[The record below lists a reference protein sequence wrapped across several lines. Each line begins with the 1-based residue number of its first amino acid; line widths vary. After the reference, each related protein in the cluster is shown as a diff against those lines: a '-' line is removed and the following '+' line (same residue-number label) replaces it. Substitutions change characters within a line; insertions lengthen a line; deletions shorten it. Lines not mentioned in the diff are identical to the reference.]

1 MDLSETPVADL
12 KPYKQNARTHSPEQ
26 VRQIVKSI
34 EQFGFTNPV
43 LTDGKNRIVAG
54 HGRVMAAKEM
64 GLPTVPTIP
73 LSHLTKAQVR
83 AYVIADNKLALNAGW
98 DEQILAEELKGIDDS
113 EIDIDLT
120 GFSEDE
126 IAEMLKEEPTGSSE
140 EDDNVPDTPQ
150 NIFNVQRGQIWQLG
164 DHRLMCGDS
173 TDKGDVDRLMDGDK
187 PVFSFTSPPYVDM
200 RDYGGADLTLEKIV
214 QFIDSRHCDFYAVNL
229 GLSRKDGVVNRYWDA
244 YIDRADEQWLGLTA
258 WNVWS
263 REGRGGSLAN
273 MSAMFPV
280 EHEWVFVFG
289 GNKDRVNRTKKNK
302 TAGLH
307 TNISHRQKDGSTK
320 KREPQIVQE
329 YGRMGSVTNCC
340 YATGT
345 GKIGHPAMFPVE
357 LAEKYIEACSNK
369 SDWIY
374 EPFCGSGST
383 LIACEKT
390 GRKCYGMEI
399 DPHYCSVIIN
409 RWQEFTGN
417 TAEPVDGS

>member
-1 MDLSETPVADL
+1 MGLSETPVADL

-98 DEQILAEELKGIDDS
+98 DEQLLAEELKGIDDS

-126 IAEMLKEEPTGSSE
+126 IAELLKEEPTGSSE
-140 EDDNVPDTPQ
+140 DDDNVPDTPQ

-164 DHRLMCGDS
+164 EHRIMCGDS
-173 TDKGDVDRLMDGDK
+173 TDKGDVDRLMDGAKADMVFTDPPYGIDARTDKVEYVKTFKNQGVAAKGRYAKIAGDDSTETAIKAIAVARDLNAPCNIFWGGNYYDLKPSPCWIVWDKRVEERQTNILNSDCELAYVDHKSKASVRIFRHLWKGMIKASESGEPRVHPTQK
-187 PVFSFTSPPYVDM
+187 PV
-200 RDYGGADLTLEKIV
+200 A
-214 QFIDSRHCDFYAVNL
+214 
-229 GLSRKDGVVNRYWDA
+229 
-244 YIDRADEQWLGLTA
+244 
-258 WNVWS
+258 
-263 REGRGGSLAN
+263 
-273 MSAMFPV
+273 
-280 EHEWVFVFG
+280 
-289 GNKDRVNRTKKNK
+289 
-302 TAGLH
+302 
-307 TNISHRQKDGSTK
+307 
-320 KREPQIVQE
+320 
-329 YGRMGSVTNCC
+329 
-340 YATGT
+340 
-345 GKIGHPAMFPVE
+345 
-357 LAEKYIEACSNK
+357 LAEWCFENYGDPKTIL
-369 SDWIY
+369 DL
-374 EPFCGSGST
+374 FLGSGST

-409 RWQEFTGN
+409 RWQEYTGK

>member
-73 LSHLTKAQVR
+73 LGHLTKAQVR

-98 DEQILAEELKGIDDS
+98 DEQILAEELTGIDDS

-126 IAEMLKEEPTGSSE
+126 IADLLKEESTGSSE
-140 EDDNVPDTPQ
+140 EDDNVPDTPE

-173 TDKGDVDRLMDGDK
+173 TDKADVDRLMDGAKADM
-187 PVFSFTSPPYVDM
+187 VFMDPPYGVGIV
-200 RDYGGADLTLEKIV
+200 GGGKAFGTV
-214 QFIDSRHCDFYAVNL
+214 
-229 GLSRKDGVVNRYWDA
+229 
-244 YIDRADEQWLGLTA
+244 
-258 WNVWS
+258 
-263 REGRGGSLAN
+263 GGGKA
-273 MSAMFPV
+273 FGTV
-280 EHEWVFVFG
+280 GG
-289 GNKDRVNRTKKNK
+289 GNIIPANKYKPIEGDQTTATAIRAIALTEDYDNRIIWGGNYYAHSLPETSGWLVWDKEMTGNFGDGEMAWTSHKKPLKIFKHTWN
-302 TAGLH
+302 GL
-307 TNISHRQKDGSTK
+307 IKESE
-320 KREPQIVQE
+320 KRESRVHPTQKPIAVSE
-329 YGRMGSVTNCC
+329 WCFENYGDPK
-340 YATGT
+340 A
-345 GKIGHPAMFPVE
+345 ILDLF
-357 LAEKYIEACSNK
+357 L
-369 SDWIY
+369 
-374 EPFCGSGST
+374 GSGST

-409 RWQEFTGN
+409 RWQEYTGK
-417 TAEPVDGS
+417 TAELVDGV

>member
-73 LSHLTKAQVR
+73 LGHLTKAQLR

-126 IAEMLKEEPTGSSE
+126 IADLLKEDSTGSSE
-140 EDDNVPDTPQ
+140 QDDNVPDTPQ

-164 DHRLMCGDS
+164 DHRIMCGDS
-173 TDKGDVDRLMDGDK
+173 TDKGDVDRLMDGQKADMVFTDPPYGIDFDHVNVGGKGDTSKVFKKIDGDQDTSVARKAYAVFASWDCKQVVWGGNYFTDFLPVNGAWLVWTKYRFEKESHPFSDCELAWTNFKKQHVKNHCHVWDGFWREGDRKSEGKTRMHPNQK
-187 PVFSFTSPPYVDM
+187 PVGLFENLLDGDQVL
-200 RDYGGADLTLEKIV
+200 DLFL
-214 QFIDSRHCDFYAVNL
+214 
-229 GLSRKDGVVNRYWDA
+229 
-244 YIDRADEQWLGLTA
+244 
-258 WNVWS
+258 
-263 REGRGGSLAN
+263 
-273 MSAMFPV
+273 
-280 EHEWVFVFG
+280 
-289 GNKDRVNRTKKNK
+289 
-302 TAGLH
+302 
-307 TNISHRQKDGSTK
+307 
-320 KREPQIVQE
+320 
-329 YGRMGSVTNCC
+329 
-340 YATGT
+340 
-345 GKIGHPAMFPVE
+345 
-357 LAEKYIEACSNK
+357 
-369 SDWIY
+369 
-374 EPFCGSGST
+374 GSGST

-409 RWQEFTGN
+409 RWQEYTGK
-417 TAEPVDGS
+417 TAELVDGV

>member
-73 LSHLTKAQVR
+73 LGHLTKAQVR

-98 DEQILAEELKGIDDS
+98 DEQLLAEELKGIDDS

-126 IAEMLKEEPTGSSE
+126 IAELLKEEPTGSSE
-140 EDDNVPDTPQ
+140 EGDNVPDTPE

-173 TDKGDVDRLMDGDK
+173 TDKGDVDRLMDGQKADMVFTDPPYNTNFDGKYNEVYTATKGVNTIDETKEWDKDFDVTITLDVVMDHTKPTTNYFIFPGWYPFWRKVFPFFHDRGEDWAAKPFIWCKKFAVSNVRQTSTANATEPCLMAYRKGHDFQAKPGTENYDYILLASNEGGRSYDHPTSK
-187 PVFSFTSPPYVDM
+187 PVALCEHLITFSLD
-200 RDYGGADLTLEKIV
+200 K
-214 QFIDSRHCDFYAVNL
+214 
-229 GLSRKDGVVNRYWDA
+229 
-244 YIDRADEQWLGLTA
+244 
-258 WNVWS
+258 
-263 REGRGGSLAN
+263 SL
-273 MSAMFPV
+273 V
-280 EHEWVFVFG
+280 L
-289 GNKDRVNRTKKNK
+289 D
-302 TAGLH
+302 
-307 TNISHRQKDGSTK
+307 
-320 KREPQIVQE
+320 
-329 YGRMGSVTNCC
+329 
-340 YATGT
+340 
-345 GKIGHPAMFPVE
+345 
-357 LAEKYIEACSNK
+357 
-369 SDWIY
+369 
-374 EPFCGSGST
+374 PFLGSGST

-390 GRKCYGMEI
+390 GRRCFGMEI

-409 RWQEFTGN
+409 RWQEYTGK